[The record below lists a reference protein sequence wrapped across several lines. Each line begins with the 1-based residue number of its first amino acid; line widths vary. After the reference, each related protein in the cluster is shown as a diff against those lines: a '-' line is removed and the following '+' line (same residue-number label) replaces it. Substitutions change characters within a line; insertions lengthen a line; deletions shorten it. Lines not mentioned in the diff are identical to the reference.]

1 MRDWKEDDKH
11 QQARVKPMLLQPRL
25 ALVCRK
31 FYRILS
37 DMDHNVTVF
46 SCGAPRMLGG
56 HRIEES
62 KRLFFYPS
70 KNSVDPRLKIVQFSD
85 LTFLYVENLQF
96 DLSGLFARSPLLH
109 SLSIVT
115 PYSNLFLFRMLSH
128 SVANQLTHLSLTM
141 ETGMW
146 LEPLIS
152 LQSLRFLRLH
162 FVNWHDY
169 TSTARSNCQ
178 EIVPWTL
185 PRLSSLAL
193 CGGMDEE
200 WFVAL
205 LPFIER
211 HCDMVIQHDN
221 QLVLAG
227 RSERYEVVTA
237 HHFPA
242 LKIYRGWVN
251 ELFAVQSNSNTL
263 PDKTLPLTMLL
274 GSESVHTLS
283 TRINGGDA
291 VPSGQLGI
299 RLAGTHYIVNRV
311 MMCESWETTA
321 QDLGIPIDQAHIFA
335 IRWLISRGIR
345 VVDCHEVDFD
355 DFTGSWPKPAEST
368 HDHQVL
374 ADENQTQLATPSLPV
389 YPPTAGMALAQPPPQ
404 SWWMRA
410 VEFLLGVL
418 RRLRLA

>member
-1 MRDWKEDDKH
+1 
-11 QQARVKPMLLQPRL
+11 
-25 ALVCRK
+25 
-31 FYRILS
+31 
-37 DMDHNVTVF
+37 
-46 SCGAPRMLGG
+46 MLGG

-96 DLSGLFARSPLLH
+96 DISGLFARSPLLH
-109 SLSIVT
+109 SLSVVT
-115 PYSNLFLFRMLSH
+115 PYSNLFLFGMLSH

-162 FVNWHDY
+162 FVTWCDY
-169 TSTARSNCQ
+169 TSTKWSSDR

-193 CGGMDEE
+193 CGAMDEE
-200 WFVAL
+200 WFMAL

-211 HCDMVIQHDN
+211 HCDAVIEHDN
-221 QLVLAG
+221 QLVLAS
-227 RSERYEVVTA
+227 RSEKYEAATA

-242 LKIYRGWVN
+242 LRIYRGWVN
-251 ELFAVQSNSNTL
+251 ELFAVQNNSSTL
-263 PDKTLPLTMLL
+263 SGETQRLTMLL
-274 GSESVHTLS
+274 GSESVRTLL
-283 TRINGGDA
+283 TRINGGGA

-299 RLAGTHYIVNRV
+299 RLAGTHYVVDRV

-321 QDLGIPIDQAHIFA
+321 QDLDIPTDQAHVFA
-335 IRWLISRGIR
+335 IRWLISHGIE
-345 VVDCHEVDFD
+345 VVDCHELEFN
-355 DFTGSWPKPAEST
+355 DFTDSWPQLTENT
-368 HDHQVL
+368 HDFQVQ
-374 ADENQTQLATPSLPV
+374 ADETQTQLATPAPPV
-389 YPPTAGMALAQPPPQ
+389 HPPTAGGVLAQPPPR

-410 VEFLLGVL
+410 VDFLLDLL